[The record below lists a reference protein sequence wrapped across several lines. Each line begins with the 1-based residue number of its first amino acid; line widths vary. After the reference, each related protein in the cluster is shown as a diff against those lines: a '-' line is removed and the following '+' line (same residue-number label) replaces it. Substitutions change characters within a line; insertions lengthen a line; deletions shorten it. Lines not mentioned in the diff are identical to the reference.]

1 MAATPRSGTATPRG
15 AATTTWAS
23 PAAAGAGST
32 MTGAGAVTIA
42 IDRIAC
48 DGYGSCAELL
58 PEMIRL
64 DEWGYP
70 IINPGPVPDHLLG
83 HARMA
88 VDTCPVLALRL
99 TAARRATISP
109 ATGTRGARVARRAG
123 DHKGG

>member
-1 MAATPRSGTATPRG
+1 MAAATPRTG
-15 AATTTWAS
+15 ATTTWAS
-23 PAAAGAGST
+23 SATAGAGST
-32 MTGAGAVTIA
+32 MIRPGDVTIT

-64 DEWGYP
+64 DDWGYP
-70 IINPGPVPDHLLG
+70 IVDPGPVPDHLLG

-99 TAARRATISP
+99 AVVRRATISP
-109 ATGTRGARVARRAG
+109 ATGTGGAGVAGRAG
-123 DHKGG
+123 DHRGG

>member
-1 MAATPRSGTATPRG
+1 MAMAASRSTDATIR
-15 AATTTWAS
+15 
-23 PAAAGAGST
+23 AGD
-32 MTGAGAVTIA
+32 VVVA

-70 IINPGPVPDHLLG
+70 IIDPGPVPDHLLG

-99 TAARRATISP
+99 AAVRRATISP
-109 ATGTRGARVARRAG
+109 ATGTAGAAVAGRGGEHR
-123 DHKGG
+123 KG